1 MDNNERDKKFEET
14 INYLKSKDTHC
25 SANYYDWN
33 EYDVQLPYGV
43 VEFRFNRLKSGR
55 NYKDCCAT
63 LRFAWIDARYK
74 LTERINIGNPT
85 KEPSPAYVDE
95 VVKIATAIHDKVM
108 KPILAIPSMLADSIA
123 TAKFIK

>member
-14 INYLKSKDTHC
+14 IKYLQSKDTHC

-55 NYKDCCAT
+55 N
-63 LRFAWIDARYK
+63 
-74 LTERINIGNPT
+74 
-85 KEPSPAYVDE
+85 
-95 VVKIATAIHDKVM
+95 
-108 KPILAIPSMLADSIA
+108 
-123 TAKFIK
+123 

>member
-1 MDNNERDKKFEET
+1 MDNKERDQKFEET
-14 INYLKSKDTHC
+14 INYLKSMDTHC
-25 SANYYDWN
+25 SANYCEWN

-63 LRFAWIDARYK
+63 LRFAWIDTRYK
-74 LTERINIGNPT
+74 LTERVNIGHPT

-95 VVKIATAIHDKVM
+95 VVKIATGIHDKVM
-108 KPILAIPSMLADSIA
+108 EPILAIPSMLADSIA
-123 TAKFIK
+123 TAKFVK